1 MVLNLDPETKF
12 LWNTAK
18 NIYSLKKDNFF
29 QTALKDEFFPITAP
43 FRLEA
48 DFL

>member
-18 NIYSLKKDNFF
+18 NIYSLKKDNFS
-29 QTALKDEFFPITAP
+29 KPH
-43 FRLEA
+43 
-48 DFL
+48 